1 MLKSYSL
8 EKLNL
13 TGQFLI
19 AMPAMTDPFFS
30 KTVTY
35 ICTHNQD
42 GAMGVIINRH
52 ADITVARLFAQI
64 KLETE
69 SLNLLAKP
77 VHYGGPVQTERGF
90 ILHTLLP
97 DAHDEFNSTVII
109 NNEIAL
115 TTSKDI
121 LEAVAENNI
130 NKNNVPSKMLIA
142 LGYAGWTA
150 GQLEDEMAQN
160 AWLSLETSLAEEAH
174 ALIFDAPN
182 HDKFDLAMGMMGL
195 NISNLSQQAG
205 HA

>member
-1 MLKSYSL
+1 
-8 EKLNL
+8 
-13 TGQFLI
+13 
-19 AMPAMTDPFFS
+19 MPAMTDSYFS

-42 GAMGVIINRH
+42 GAMGVIINRRS
-52 ADITVARLFAQI
+52 DITVARLFEQI
-64 KLETE
+64 QLETE
-69 SLNLLAKP
+69 SLSLLAKA

-90 ILHTLLP
+90 ILHNILP
-97 DAHDEFNSTVII
+97 MPHEEFNSTIVI
-109 NNEIAL
+109 NNTVAL

-121 LEAVAENNI
+121 LEATAD
-130 NKNNVPSKMLIA
+130 NKGPQKMLIA

-150 GQLEDEMAQN
+150 GQLEEEMAQN
-160 AWLSLETSLAEEAH
+160 AWLSLKTSLVEEVH

-195 NISNLSQQAG
+195 NFANFSHSAG

>member
-1 MLKSYSL
+1 M
-8 EKLNL
+8 EKFNL

-19 AMPAMTDPFFS
+19 AMPAMTDPYFS

-52 ADITVARLFAQI
+52 SDITVARLFEQI

-69 SLNLLAKP
+69 SLSLLTKA

-90 ILHTLLP
+90 ILHSILP
-97 DAHDEFNSTVII
+97 APHDEFNSTVVI
-109 NNEIAL
+109 NNAVAL

-121 LEAVAENNI
+121 LEATAD
-130 NKNNVPSKMLIA
+130 NKGPQKMLIA

-150 GQLEDEMAQN
+150 GQLEEEMAQN
-160 AWLSLETSLAEEAH
+160 AWLSLKTSLVEEVH

-195 NISNLSQQAG
+195 NFANFSHSAG

>member
-1 MLKSYSL
+1 
-8 EKLNL
+8 
-13 TGQFLI
+13 
-19 AMPAMTDPFFS
+19 MTDPYFS

-52 ADITVARLFAQI
+52 SDITVARLLEQI
-64 KLETE
+64 QLETE
-69 SLNLLAKP
+69 SLSLLSKA

-97 DAHDEFNSTVII
+97 VPHEEFNSTVVI
-109 NNEIAL
+109 NNAVAL

-121 LEAVAENNI
+121 LEAMAD
-130 NKNNVPSKMLIA
+130 NKGKQNNVPQKALIA

-160 AWLSLETSLAEEAH
+160 AWLSLKTSLVEEAH
-174 ALIFDAPN
+174 ALIFDTPN

-195 NISNLSQQAG
+195 NLANLSHNAG